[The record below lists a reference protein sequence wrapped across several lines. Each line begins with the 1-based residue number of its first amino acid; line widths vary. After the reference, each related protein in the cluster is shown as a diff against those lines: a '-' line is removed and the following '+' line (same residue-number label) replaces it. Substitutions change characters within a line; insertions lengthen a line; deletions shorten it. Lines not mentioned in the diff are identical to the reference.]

1 MMHLSPGLTDLRLC
15 RLLQDE
21 GRSIQQSESAAEW
34 WLGDKGMSVEGKSS
48 NPIRRLSVNLFV
60 ELKPI
65 MTSCDF
71 TRLRTLIK
79 AALGSCSLFTA
90 AFPPRFVSWP
100 CLIVVVY
107 HTIMWNKWDII
118 CSCGDEIIV
127 SSVGDLPSN
136 NGLSAT
142 WHTNNE

>member
-21 GRSIQQSESAAEW
+21 GRSIQHSESAAGW
-34 WLGDKGMSVEGKSS
+34 WLGDKGMSLEGKSS

-60 ELKPI
+60 ELKPM

-71 TRLRTLIK
+71 HS
-79 AALGSCSLFTA
+79 AADFNQGSSEFVLNA
-90 AFPPRFVSWP
+90 AFPPSFVSWP

-107 HTIMWNKWDII
+107 HIIMWNKWDII

-127 SSVGDLPSN
+127 SSVCDLPPN